1 MVLHVGLISTSTA
14 GTWWRFWQCAGCC
27 TACAAT
33 PSLAWLHGY
42 SRVPYPARPAKTEH
56 QPAETSDRFT
66 QIKPQPGLLKFHG
79 STTGGP
85 CVDDDAASTSA
96 TTGRRAARRLRVGLE
111 AGPGTA
117 ARLEA
122 GSCGEGF
129 ASRLG
134 GRPWN
139 CGPPGGGQ
147 LRGGICESFPGQT
160 VFSHQVCAGGSV
172 LFRSRLSKAGLSE
185 ST

>member
-14 GTWWRFWQCAGCC
+14 GTWGRLWQCAGRC

-33 PSLAWLHGY
+33 PPPAWLHGY

-56 QPAETSDRFT
+56 QPAETSGRFT

-96 TTGRRAARRLRVGLE
+96 TTRRGAARRLRVGLK
-111 AGPGTA
+111 ADPGAA

-122 GSCGEGF
+122 GNCEGAF
-129 ASRLG
+129 ARL
-134 GRPWN
+134 
-139 CGPPGGGQ
+139 
-147 LRGGICESFPGQT
+147 F
-160 VFSHQVCAGGSV
+160 QVCTILPHQACADGSV
-172 LFRSRLSKAGLSE
+172 FFCRQLSKAGLVRFYPRF
-185 ST
+185 

>member
-33 PSLAWLHGY
+33 PPLAWLHGY

-129 ASRLG
+129 ASLFQ
-134 GRPWN
+134 GRPYSRIRSALAVPCFSAAGCPRRVCRN
-139 CGPPGGGQ
+139 PHSVCGLFWILLPV
-147 LRGGICESFPGQT
+147 LTCT
-160 VFSHQVCAGGSV
+160 V
-172 LFRSRLSKAGLSE
+172 
-185 ST
+185 